1 MIDANMENSLEKL
14 YKSSGM
20 ARINKIVSLGK
31 VTVSS
36 NIYETV
42 WLMHV
47 TCQLPNNLSSLQS
60 ISF

>member
-1 MIDANMENSLEKL
+1 MENSLEKL